1 VHPPAPATGYG
12 LGTVVAA
19 LAATLFALGCV
30 LQHAAARSSTTDRGL
45 QLKELVTRR
54 RWVVGQSSTVLG
66 TVAQVAA
73 LALAPVAVVQPVL
86 AGGLVVALGIRAVH
100 DRCLPLATELGGAA
114 LTGAGLAVFVVAA
127 RPDPGAATHL
137 PGTVP
142 VLAALAVAVVLAAGC
157 TRLGRGAV
165 GAVACGAAAG
175 IDAGIAAVL
184 VSAALRVLSAHGI
197 GAAVSGA
204 ALWSALAVAVLAQ
217 VSSQQAYARGSLSWS
232 MPALVLLDPLAAVPV
247 ARFLLGERL
256 EPGHAAVWGP
266 AALVAAA
273 GVVLLART
281 SEGCRRPLRFTRR
294 RERSLQATG

>member
-1 VHPPAPATGYG
+1 VHPVDQATGYG

-30 LQHAAARSSTTDRGL
+30 LQHAAASSSTTERGL
-45 QLKELVTRR
+45 HLRQLVTRR
-54 RWVVGQSSTVLG
+54 RWVVGQSCTVLG

-86 AGGLVVALGIRAVH
+86 AGGLVVALGVRAVH
-100 DRCLPLATELGGAA
+100 DRCLPLATELAGAA
-114 LTGAGLAVFVVAA
+114 LTGAGLAVFMIAA
-127 RPDPGAATHL
+127 RPDAGAPTHL
-137 PGTVP
+137 PGAGP
-142 VLAALAVAVVLAAGC
+142 VLVAVAVALLLAAVS
-157 TRLGRGAV
+157 TRLRRGPA

-175 IDAGIAAVL
+175 VDAGIAAVL
-184 VSAALRVLSAHGI
+184 VSVTLRVLSGHGI
-197 GAAVSGA
+197 GAAVSGV

-256 EPGHAAVWGP
+256 EPGHAAVWVP

-281 SEGCRRPLRFTRR
+281 SEGCRRPVRFTRR
-294 RERSLQATG
+294 RERLLQATG